1 MYTICMSIKNTK
13 NLIHDR
19 SVVHNM
25 GYHIVWAVKYRRK
38 ILTGEIESSLKEIL
52 TENSED
58 KGFEIKEMECDG
70 DHIHVFVSAK
80 PKFAPSYLYKMMKG
94 ISARKLFI
102 KHPELTDKLW
112 GGHMWNPS
120 TYIETIGHISEETV
134 KKYIQNQKTKAGT
147 S

>member
-52 TENSED
+52 TEISED

-94 ISARKLFI
+94 ISARKLFS
-102 KHPELTDKLW
+102 KLPGVYKRW
-112 GGHMWNPS
+112 RGHMWNPS

>member
-1 MYTICMSIKNTK
+1 MSIKNTK

-38 ILTGEIESSLKEIL
+38 NLTGEIESSLKEIL
-52 TENSED
+52 TD
-58 KGFEIKEMECDG
+58 
-70 DHIHVFVSAK
+70 
-80 PKFAPSYLYKMMKG
+80 
-94 ISARKLFI
+94 
-102 KHPELTDKLW
+102 
-112 GGHMWNPS
+112 
-120 TYIETIGHISEETV
+120 

>member
-1 MYTICMSIKNTK
+1 MSIENTK

-52 TENSED
+52 TEISED

-94 ISARKLFI
+94 ISARKL
-102 KHPELTDKLW
+102 W